1 MFLICLES
9 IKFYLIVIDCI
20 LKQKCWKYIYI
31 FYIQKYGGVLG
42 YISLNLEFIIVTGL
56 GL

>member
-1 MFLICLES
+1 MICLES
-9 IKFYLIVIDCI
+9 TKFYLIVIDCI
-20 LKQKCWKYIYI
+20 LEQKCWNFNI
-31 FYIQKYGGVLG
+31 FYIQKYGGGGLG

>member
-1 MFLICLES
+1 MICLES

-20 LKQKCWKYIYI
+20 LEQKCLKINI